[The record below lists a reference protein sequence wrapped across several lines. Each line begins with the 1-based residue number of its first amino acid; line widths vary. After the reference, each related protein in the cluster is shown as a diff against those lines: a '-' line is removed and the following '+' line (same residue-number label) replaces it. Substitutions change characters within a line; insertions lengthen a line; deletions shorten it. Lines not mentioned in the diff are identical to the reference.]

1 MLRRREIS
9 GLLQIKAVIE
19 IDRQKYGGDP
29 VSECSSPAA
38 GLTLGVA
45 GITVLRVLSKNGQTG
60 DVKIAD
66 IKIADIKLQRRSPQA
81 LTGKP
86 GDPEKGRRGFMGGQR
101 GNWPARHITS
111 GHTTSKQGDARTVL
125 TFQQDEDVIAC
136 LMRVKEEYR
145 WWAMDGIYSM
155 QSDDKR
161 RNTNAD
167 NTA

>member
-1 MLRRREIS
+1 MRMLITT
-9 GLLQIKAVIE
+9 GLA
-19 IDRQKYGGDP
+19 
-29 VSECSSPAA
+29 
-38 GLTLGVA
+38 LTLGVA
-45 GITVLRVLSKNGQTG
+45 GISGIAGTSAKTVKPA

-66 IKIADIKLQRRSPQA
+66 IKIADIKIVSGAVAQA

-86 GDPEKGRRGFMGGQR
+86 DDPEKGRRWFMGRQR
-101 GNWPARHITS
+101 GNCPARHITPDHVTS
-111 GHTTSKQGDARTVL
+111 GHTTSEEGAAKTVL
-125 TFQQDEDVIAC
+125 KLQQGEDVIAC
-136 LMRVKEEYR
+136 LMTLKEEYR

>member
-1 MLRRREIS
+1 MRMLITI
-9 GLLQIKAVIE
+9 GLT
-19 IDRQKYGGDP
+19 
-29 VSECSSPAA
+29 
-38 GLTLGVA
+38 LTLGVA
-45 GITVLRVLSKNGQTG
+45 GLSGIAGASAKTVT
-60 DVKIAD
+60 VKPGNVKAD
-66 IKIADIKLQRRSPQA
+66 IKIADIKIVNGAVAQA

-86 GDPEKGRRGFMGGQR
+86 GDPEKGRRWFMGGQR
-101 GNWPARHITS
+101 GTCPARHITS
-111 GHTTSKQGDARTVL
+111 GHTASKQGDARTVL

-136 LMRVKEEYR
+136 LMRGKEEYR